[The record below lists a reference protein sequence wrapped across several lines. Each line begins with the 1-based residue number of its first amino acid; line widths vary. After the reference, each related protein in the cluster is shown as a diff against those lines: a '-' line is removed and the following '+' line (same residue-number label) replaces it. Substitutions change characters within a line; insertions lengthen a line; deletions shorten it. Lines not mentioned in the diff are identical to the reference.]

1 MYNIRNNEM
10 ENQMEQ
16 FIVRLPKSMIER
28 IENVATELDRNKS
41 DATRR
46 IIDAGLLKYEL
57 ARN

>member
-1 MYNIRNNEM
+1 M

-28 IENVATELDRNKS
+28 IKNVAVELDRNRS

-46 IIDAGLLKYEL
+46 IIFRIFLFFI
-57 ARN
+57 

>member
-1 MYNIRNNEM
+1 M

-28 IENVATELDRNKS
+28 IKNVAVELDRNRS

-46 IIDAGLLKYEL
+46 IIDAGLTKYEL
-57 ARN
+57 ARD

>member
-1 MYNIRNNEM
+1 M

-28 IENVATELDRNKS
+28 IKNVAVNLDRNRS

-46 IIDAGLLKYEL
+46 IIDAGLIKYEL
-57 ARN
+57 ARD